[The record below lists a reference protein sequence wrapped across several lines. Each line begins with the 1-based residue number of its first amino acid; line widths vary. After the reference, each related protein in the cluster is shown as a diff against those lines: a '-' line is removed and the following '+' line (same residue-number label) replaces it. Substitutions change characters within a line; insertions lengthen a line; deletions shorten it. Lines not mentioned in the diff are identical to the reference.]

1 MDSKEAIT
9 YLNQLDGAA
18 ASQTEKPSTSEGP
31 EESTG
36 GAPGEQKEIDT
47 PVPPESAKDDREP
60 PKANEDE
67 TTTVADEPKTEQK
80 PQQNKKPNKQERIN
94 HAFQREK
101 QRHKAELEARD
112 KRIAELEA
120 NLKKYANLQ
129 QSDFDPNDVKGY
141 IDHRIA
147 LNGEQA
153 ELDRLK
159 KERESLVADDR
170 AREAQERHEQLVN
183 ECYQSDEEKDHY
195 WNLLRNGG
203 QKFREFLNDYDDGTI
218 DAYIGESRIAP
229 VLISTLMRNPDI
241 LRGIVEKR
249 NPTIKMMALQQL
261 ENRLNIARMVGTRQT
276 SQGTPQQ
283 APKAKPKLPILGS
296 QVANPG
302 SSGESGKTDWN
313 RYLMEHPRGT
323 GR

>member
-1 MDSKEAIT
+1 MDSTEAIA
-9 YLNQLDGAA
+9 YLNELHGAA

-67 TTTVADEPKTEQK
+67 TTVADEPKPEQK
-80 PQQNKKPNKQERIN
+80 PQQTKKPNKQERIN

-101 QRHKAELEARD
+101 QRHKAEIEVRD

-120 NLKKYANLQ
+120 NLKKYAALEQ
-129 QSDFDPNDVKGY
+129 RDFDPNDVKGY
-141 IDHRIA
+141 IDHRFA

-159 KERESLVADDR
+159 QERESLVADER

-183 ECYQSDEEKDHY
+183 ECYQSDDEKEHY

-302 SSGESGKTDWN
+302 SSGESGKHDWN
-313 RYLMEHPRGT
+313 RFLQEHPRGT

>member
-1 MDSKEAIT
+1 MDSTEAIA
-9 YLNQLDGAA
+9 YLNELHGAA

-67 TTTVADEPKTEQK
+67 TTVADEPKTEQK

-120 NLKKYANLQ
+120 NLKKYAQLQ

-159 KERESLVADDR
+159 QERESLVADER

-183 ECYQSDEEKDHY
+183 ECYQSDDEKEHY

-302 SSGESGKTDWN
+302 SSGESGKHDWN
-313 RYLMEHPRGT
+313 RFLQEHPRGT

>member
-1 MDSKEAIT
+1 MDSKEAIE
-9 YLNQLDGAA
+9 YLNKLHGAA
-18 ASQTEKPSTSEGP
+18 ASQTEEPSTSEGP

-36 GAPGEQKEIDT
+36 GAPGEQTKNDT
-47 PVPPESAKDDREP
+47 PVPPEDAKDDREP

-67 TTTVADEPKTEQK
+67 TTVADEPKPEQK
-80 PQQNKKPNKQERIN
+80 PQQTKKPNKQERIN

-302 SSGESGKTDWN
+302 SSGESGKKDWN
-313 RYLMEHPRGT
+313 RFLMEHPRGT